1 MEIIQIVGYILYAI
15 LIFITITWAYG
26 VRVKPLVYPTVL
38 SSLYFLI
45 TAIVFSLTEISKIHL
60 LWVMPLVYLGAFL
73 NITLMQ
79 IPIISTLLKII
90 CDIYASILRIGI
102 DKAKIERKKIID
114 TRSFIEEWAAKHK
127 K

>member
-26 VRVKPLVYPTVL
+26 VRVKPLVYSTVL
-38 SSLYFLI
+38 SSLSFLI
-45 TAIVFSLTEISKIHL
+45 TAIVFSLTEINKIHL
-60 LWVMPLVYLGAFL
+60 LWVIPIVYLGAFL

-79 IPIISTLLKII
+79 IPIISTLLRII
-90 CDIYASILRIGI
+90 CDIYTSILMIGI
-102 DKAKIERKKIID
+102 DKAKLERKKIID
-114 TRSFIEEWAAKHK
+114 ARFFVEELAAKNK